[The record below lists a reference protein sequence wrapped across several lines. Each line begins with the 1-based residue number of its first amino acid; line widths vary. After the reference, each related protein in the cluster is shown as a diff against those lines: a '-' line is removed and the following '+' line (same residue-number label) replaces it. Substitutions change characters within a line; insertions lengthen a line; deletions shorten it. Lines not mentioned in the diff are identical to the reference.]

1 MSSDIKEDILIKY
14 AHKIKTLEEN
24 IKSYNKK
31 DNKFKGYLINLND
44 YNELK
49 KRGNYEKYKNSF
61 LKNFDISDKEK
72 KFTIKELE
80 IKTNHNLINMLLNGN
95 KYIIVDSSFHKVI
108 CEKGNLYISA
118 VDYAITENTKY

>member
-1 MSSDIKEDILIKY
+1 M
-14 AHKIKTLEEN
+14 EEN
-24 IKSYNKK
+24 IKCYNKK

-49 KRGNYEKYKNSF
+49 KRVNYKKYKNSF
-61 LKNFDISDKEK
+61 LKNFDINDKEK

-80 IKTNHNLINMLLNGN
+80 IKTNYNLINMLLNGN

-108 CEKGNLYISA
+108 CEKSNLYISS